1 MVNFVAIVTEVP
13 EAVRQLE
20 LARAHFAFGRVS
32 VAAAAVDHGLGLV
45 RGSDS
50 PAEACLAVERAKIL
64 NHATFGID
72 RRALDAA
79 QHAVAVSRRAEA
91 GEAAALLELAT
102 ARFATGR
109 AGCLRTA
116 EEARR
121 AFLRNRDADATLSAS
136 TWIAQ
141 MQEGWRHGREARAT
155 ALATA
160 QLAEREGKR
169 GHAAIA
175 RWQLARFR
183 FLGAEVTE
191 PTLAQLRGA
200 IAGQPL
206 GAFRAQAFGELALA
220 LGDSGE
226 PEQACEVLDSVAG
239 QEHTEYDDLSRLF
252 YRAELA
258 FLAGRPDGAI
268 DAILG
273 AASVPSII
281 ELTRDWALFALGEP
295 PLGVSIA
302 ATRPGIEGFGL
313 EAQAFVELRNG
324 RPQSAAEAFMA
335 AAARHDGQLLRH
347 GLRCAWGAGEALLRA
362 GRQREG
368 RAQLRYAE
376 ELAVSSGS
384 AAILSRIRA
393 SLRPFDRS
401 PMRTRE
407 GLTPRQRQ
415 VLELAGR
422 GHTTAQIATELGIAR
437 SSVETHVSAARGKLG
452 ATTRLAAAVLVRSEP
467 RTVGPLRRDLRRVA
481 NLLARGATVKE
492 AAADLGVSTRTAA
505 RRIAELRHAAG
516 TSSTIAAV
524 AAFGDDASA

>member
-1 MVNFVAIVTEVP
+1 MP

-20 LARAHFAFGRVS
+20 LARAHFAFGRLS
-32 VAAAAVDHGLGLV
+32 VAAAAVDHGLDAVSGT
-45 RGSDS
+45 DS
-50 PAEACLAVERAKIL
+50 PVEACLAVERARIL

-79 QHAVAVSRRAEA
+79 NDSVTVSGRAQT
-91 GEAAALLELAT
+91 GEDEALLELAR
-102 ARFATGR
+102 AQFAAGEP
-109 AGCLRTA
+109 GCLRSA
-116 EEARR
+116 EQALR
-121 AFLRNRDADATLSAS
+121 AFLRNGDVNATLSAS

-141 MQEGWRHGREARAT
+141 MQEGWRHGREARNT

-160 QLAEREGKR
+160 QLAEREGKV
-169 GHAAIA
+169 GHAAVA

-183 FLGAEVTE
+183 FLGADVNE
-191 PTLAQLRGA
+191 PTLAQLRSA
-200 IAGQPL
+200 VADRPL

-220 LGDSGE
+220 LADAGDAE
-226 PEQACEVLDSVAG
+226 RAREVLQSVEE
-239 QEHTEYDDLSRLF
+239 QEHTEYDELSRLF

-258 FLAGRPDGAI
+258 FLAGRPDRTI
-268 DAILG
+268 DAMLG

-295 PLGVSIA
+295 PLGVSIPS
-302 ATRPGIEGFGL
+302 TRPGIEGFGF
-313 EAQAFVELRNG
+313 EAQAFVALRNG
-324 RPQSAAEAFMA
+324 QPQAAAEAFLA
-335 AAARHDGQLLRH
+335 AAGRHDGQLLRH
-347 GLRCAWGAGEALLRA
+347 RLRCTWGAGEALLRA
-362 GRQREG
+362 GHKREG
-368 RAQLRYAE
+368 RTQLRCAE

-401 PMRTRE
+401 PIRTTDA
-407 GLTPRQRQ
+407 LTSRQRQ

-422 GHTTAQIATELGIAR
+422 GHTTVQIAAELGIAP

-452 ATTRLAAAVLVRSEP
+452 ATTRLAAAVLVRSEQ
-467 RTVGPLRRDLRRVA
+467 RTRGPLRRDLRRVA
-481 NLLARGATVKE
+481 NLLATGATVKE
-492 AAADLGVSTRTAA
+492 AAADLGVSTRTVA

-524 AAFGDDASA
+524 AAFGDDAQV